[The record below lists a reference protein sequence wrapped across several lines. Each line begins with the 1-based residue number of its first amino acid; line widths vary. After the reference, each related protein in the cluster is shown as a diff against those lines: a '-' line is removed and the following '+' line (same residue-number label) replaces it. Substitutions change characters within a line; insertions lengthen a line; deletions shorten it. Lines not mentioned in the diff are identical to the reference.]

1 MGGSLLKTEKYYSLG
16 FVEYND
22 DEYYFKGICYFFG
35 YGVDM
40 DRQKAVE
47 MYSIGVRSNN
57 AKCMYSLAV
66 TLKNTEPEKSQSL
79 FSQAFVDLKEEASC
93 GDEISQRMIS
103 CYYLFGDRG
112 VKQNIDKAK
121 KWLLLSAENDD
132 PDAQFNLAGCYENGE
147 FFEKNP
153 ILAKKWYSRSALLGN
168 TKSAIKLMEME
179 EASYED
185 E

>member
-1 MGGSLLKTEKYYSLG
+1 MKTEKYYSLG
-16 FVEYND
+16 FVDFNKD
-22 DEYYFKGICYFFG
+22 QFYFRGICYFFG
-35 YGVDM
+35 YGVDI

-47 MYSIGVRSNN
+47 MYSIGVKNNN

-66 TLKNTEPEKSQSL
+66 VLQKTEPEKSQSL
-79 FSQAFVDLKEEASC
+79 FSQAFIDLKEEASN

-112 VKQNIDKAK
+112 VKQNIDEAK

-132 PDAQFNLAGCYENGE
+132 PEAQFNLAGCYESGE

-153 ILAKKWYSRSALLGN
+153 ILAKKWYIRSALLGN
-168 TKSAIKLMEME
+168 TKSAMKLEEME
-179 EASYED
+179 EISYED